1 MNLKK
6 FYEGNVFDAYEYFG
20 AHLENGGVTFRTY
33 APNAERVTLFGD
45 FTGWQEV
52 SLEQYRKSGVW
63 EVFLNYAYP
72 GQRYKYVI
80 YGNKGRVEHCDP
92 YGFGMEMRPGNCSV
106 IRDLNEYQFSDG
118 AWMRKRTRCY
128 DKPLNIYEM
137 HLGSWKRNWG
147 KWFSYSEIADTLIH
161 YLKENGYNYVEFM
174 PLSEHPFDGSWG
186 YQNTGY
192 FAPTSRYGTIS
203 QLKYLID
210 RLHQNGIGAILDFVP
225 VHFAVDK
232 FGLKEYDGTALYE
245 YPGKKGRSEW
255 GSFNFNHGRGEVRS
269 FLQAAANFWLK
280 ELHFDGIRMDAV
292 SRLIFWKG
300 DYNQG
305 ENQDGIS
312 FLKNF
317 NAGIRR
323 LHPKAIL
330 IAEDSTIYPG
340 MTTPVDQG
348 GMGFDYKWDLGW
360 IYDTFHYMGKNVKE
374 RGSIPDKIS
383 FSFYY
388 GRNERYILELSHD
401 EVGRGHKSI
410 IEKLNG
416 TYEEKF
422 AQLRL
427 LYMLMMMHPGK
438 KLNFMG
444 NEIAMFREWD
454 ENREADWNLLSF
466 PMHSGFQKYMQEL
479 NSIYLKEKAMWELDH
494 EDNGFYWLD
503 CKSKNPCVFGFVRQS
518 SKGKLAVFLNFSDK
532 KAQIDPSIW
541 GEVKMILNSDW
552 NIWGGETKK
561 VQRRAIQ
568 KTIAPYSGV
577 VYKIKEEH

>member
-6 FYEGNVFDAYEYFG
+6 FCDGNAFDAYEYFG
-20 AHLENGGVTFRTY
+20 AHLENGGVMFRTY
-33 APNAERVTLFGD
+33 APNADKVMLFGD
-45 FTGWQEV
+45 FTGWREV
-52 SLEQYRKSGVW
+52 AMEQHRKSGVW
-63 EVFLNYAYP
+63 EVFISYAHP
-72 GQRYKYVI
+72 GQRYKFVI
-80 YGNKGRVEHCDP
+80 YGKNGRVEHCDP

-106 IRDLNEYQFSDG
+106 IRDLNEYRFSDSS
-118 AWMRKRTRCY
+118 WMRKRTRCY

-137 HLGSWKRNWG
+137 HFGSWKKNWG
-147 KWFSYSEIADTLIH
+147 KWFSYSEIADELIF

-192 FAPTSRYGTIS
+192 FAPTSRYGTVS

-210 RLHQNGIGAILDFVP
+210 KLHQVGIGAILDFVP

-232 FGLKEYDGTALYE
+232 FGLKQYDGTALYE

-255 GSFNFNHGRGEVRS
+255 GSFNFNHSRGEVRS
-269 FLQAAANFWLK
+269 FLQSAANFWLK

-292 SRLIFWKG
+292 SRLIFWNG

-305 ENQDGIS
+305 ENKDGIL

-317 NAGIRR
+317 NAGIRK

-340 MTTPVDQG
+340 MTTPVEYG

-360 IYDTFHYMGKNVKE
+360 VYDTFHYLSKNVKE
-374 RGSIPDKIS
+374 REAIPDKIS
-383 FSFYY
+383 FSFHY
-388 GRNERYILELSHD
+388 GRNERYIMELSHD
-401 EVGRGHKSI
+401 EVGRGRKSI
-410 IEKLNG
+410 IEKLHG

-427 LYMLMMMHPGK
+427 HYLLMMSHPGK

-454 ENREADWNLLSF
+454 ENREMDWNLLSF
-466 PMHSGFQKYMQEL
+466 PMHEGFQKYMKEL
-479 NSIYLKEKAMWELDH
+479 NGIYLKEKAMWELDH
-494 EDNGFYWLD
+494 VENGFYWVD
-503 CKSKNPCVFGFVRQS
+503 CRSKNPCVFGFVRQS
-518 SKGKLAVFLNFSDK
+518 SKSKLAVFLNFSDK
-532 KAQIDPSIW
+532 KAQIDPVIW
-541 GEVKMILNSDW
+541 GEAKMILNSDW
-552 NIWGGETKK
+552 NTWGGETKK

-577 VYKIKEEH
+577 IYKMK

>member
-6 FYEGNVFDAYEYFG
+6 FKEGNAFDAYEYFG
-20 AHLENGGVTFRTY
+20 AHMEQDGVMFRTY
-33 APNAERVTLFGD
+33 APNADKVMVFGD

-52 SLEQYRKSGVW
+52 AMEQHRRSGVW
-63 EVFLNYAYP
+63 EVFISYAYP

-80 YGNKGRVEHCDP
+80 YGKTGRVEHCDP

-106 IRDLNEYQFSDG
+106 IRNLKEYQFSDSG
-118 AWMRKRTRCY
+118 WLRKRSRCY

-137 HLGSWKRNWG
+137 HMGSWMHQCGRWH
-147 KWFSYSEIADTLIH
+147 SYTEIADKLIG

-174 PLSEHPFDGSWG
+174 PLAEHPFDGSWG
-186 YQNTGY
+186 YQGTGY
-192 FAPTSRYGTIS
+192 FSPTSRYGMIS
-203 QLKYLID
+203 QLKELID
-210 RLHQNGIGAILDFVP
+210 RLHQVGIGAILDFVP

-232 FGLKEYDGTALYE
+232 FGLKRYDGTALYE

-269 FLQAAANFWLK
+269 FLQSAANFWLK
-280 ELHFDGIRMDAV
+280 ELHSDGIRMDAV
-292 SRLIFWKG
+292 SRLIFWNG

-305 ENQDGIS
+305 ENKDGII

-317 NAGIRR
+317 NAGIRK

-340 MTTPVDQG
+340 MTTPVEYG

-360 IYDTFHYMGKNVKE
+360 VYDTFHYLNGTVKE
-374 RGSIPDKIS
+374 RGNMPDKIT

-388 GRNERYILELSHD
+388 GTQERYITALSHD
-401 EVGRGHKSI
+401 EVARGRKSI
-410 IEKLNG
+410 IEKLSG

-427 LYMLMMMHPGK
+427 LYLLMMTHTGK

-444 NEIAMFREWD
+444 NELAMFREWQ
-454 ENREADWNLLSF
+454 EYREADWDILRF
-466 PMHSGFQKYMQEL
+466 PMHDGFHKYMAEL
-479 NSIYLKEKAMWELDH
+479 NAIYLKQKAFWEQDY
-494 EDNGFYWLD
+494 EMVD
-503 CKSKNPCVFGFVRQS
+503 CRSDNPCVLGYVRQGKG
-518 SKGKLAVFLNFSDK
+518 SKVIVFLNFSNK
-532 KAQIDPSIW
+532 KAKINPFIW
-541 GEVKMILNSDW
+541 GDMKMLLNSDW
-552 NIWGGETKK
+552 ESWGGETK
-561 VQRRAIQ
+561 RIQ
-568 KTIAPYSGV
+568 KRMLQNTLAPYSGV
-577 VYKIKEEH
+577 IYQWRD

>member
-1 MNLKK
+1 MNFKK
-6 FYEGNVFDAYEYFG
+6 FLEGNSFDAYEYFG
-20 AHLENGGVTFRTY
+20 AHLGNGGVMFRTY
-33 APNAERVTLFGD
+33 APNAERVNLFGD

-52 SLEQYRKSGVW
+52 PMEKCRNKGVW
-63 EVFLNYAYP
+63 EVYLNYAYP
-72 GQRYKYVI
+72 GQRYKFVI
-80 YGNKGRVEHCDP
+80 YGKKGRVEHCDP

-106 IRDLNEYQFSDG
+106 IRDLYEYQFSDS

-137 HLGSWKRNWG
+137 HFGSWKRNWG
-147 KWFSYSEIADTLIH
+147 KWFSYSEIADTLIS

-186 YQNTGY
+186 YQNTGD
-192 FAPTSRYGTIS
+192 FAPTSRYGTVS

-210 RLHQNGIGAILDFVP
+210 KLHQNGIGAIIDFVP

-232 FGLKEYDGTALYE
+232 FGLKRYDGTALYE

-269 FLQAAANFWLK
+269 FLQSAANFWLK
-280 ELHFDGIRMDAV
+280 EIHFDGIRMDAV
-292 SRLIFWKG
+292 SRLIFWNG

-305 ENQDGIS
+305 ENQDGIL

-340 MTTPVDQG
+340 MTTPVEHG

-360 IYDTFHYMGKNVKE
+360 IYDTFHYMSKGVKE
-374 RGSIPDKIS
+374 RENLGDKIS
-383 FSFYY
+383 FSFHY
-388 GRNERYILELSHD
+388 GRNERYIIELSHD
-401 EVGRGHKSI
+401 EVGRGRRSI
-410 IEKLNG
+410 IEKLHG

-427 LYMLMMMHPGK
+427 LYMLMMTHPGK

-466 PMHSGFQKYMQEL
+466 PMHVGFQKYMQEL
-479 NSIYLKEKAMWELDH
+479 NGIYLKEKAMWELDH
-494 EDNGFYWLD
+494 VDGGYYWVD
-503 CKSKNPCVFGFVRQS
+503 CKCKNPCVFGFVRQS
-518 SKGKLAVFLNFSDK
+518 SKGKLAVFLNFSNQ
-532 KAQIDPSIW
+532 KAQINPEIW
-541 GEVKMILNSDW
+541 GDAKMIINSDW
-552 NIWGGETKK
+552 STWGGETKK
-561 VQRRAIQ
+561 LQRKAIQ

-577 VYKIKEEH
+577 VYKIN